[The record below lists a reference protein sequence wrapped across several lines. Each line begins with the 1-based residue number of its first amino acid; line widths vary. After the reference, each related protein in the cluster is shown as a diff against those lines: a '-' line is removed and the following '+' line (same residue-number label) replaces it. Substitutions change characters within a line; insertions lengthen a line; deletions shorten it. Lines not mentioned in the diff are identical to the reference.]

1 MILILDS
8 WQVNVVIEIM
18 KKLIIYAVLND
29 ACTAFPS
36 RNRHSSHKLSSI
48 ICAHDPLNGNS
59 LSFRSASIFLCGV
72 YAKRVRSFESR
83 TKRRKLSP
91 LSTSFSFFTKSSSI
105 IGVSANSWIVND
117 YVRNTQV
124 SPRTIFDYIP
134 TFFIVE
140 IIRSSISAI
149 MWST

>member
-1 MILILDS
+1 MIFTLDS

-29 ACTAFPS
+29 ACIAFPLE
-36 RNRHSSHKLSSI
+36 SSFFTKSYQVLHI
-48 ICAHDPLNGNS
+48 RAYDPLSGDS

-72 YAKRVRSFESR
+72 YVKRVRSFESR
-83 TKRRKLSP
+83 TKRRKPSP

-124 SPRTIFDYIP
+124 SPRAIFTI
-134 TFFIVE
+134 
-140 IIRSSISAI
+140 SSRFSS
-149 MWST
+149 WK